1 MRRSPDSIASRTA
14 AAIVG
19 GYIVAN
25 TVAFVVAAAM
35 PMSEADAVLVAM
47 QVSYLF
53 YAFAVLWA
61 FAAKTARRA
70 WTGLSGT
77 ALVTLLIWA
86 GLRLG

>member
-1 MRRSPDSIASRTA
+1 MRKSPDSIVSRTG

-25 TVAFVVAAAM
+25 TVAFVMVAAM
-35 PMSEADAVLVAM
+35 PMSEIDAVLVAM
-47 QVSYLF
+47 QASYLF
-53 YAFAVLWA
+53 YALAALWA
-61 FAAKTARRA
+61 FAAKTARIA
-70 WTGLSGT
+70 WAGLSGT